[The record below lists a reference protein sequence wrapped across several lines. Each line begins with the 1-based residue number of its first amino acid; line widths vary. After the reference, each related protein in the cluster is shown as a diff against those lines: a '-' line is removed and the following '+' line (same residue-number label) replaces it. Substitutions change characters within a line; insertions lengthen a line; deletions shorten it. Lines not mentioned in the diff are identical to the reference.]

1 MIAGMGGGDWDM
13 VGRIISLVCC
23 LLCSF
28 PFLIIS
34 IYSRDSDEPI
44 SFWSGDTSLKDKVKE
59 IKGYNVEMAGLYKNC
74 AFFFGLNGILFVIF
88 PAAGMVMLVFGCTA
102 GIYLA
107 YRVYK
112 RILGKYS

>member
-1 MIAGMGGGDWDM
+1 M

-44 SFWSGDTSLKDKVKE
+44 SFWSGDTSLKDKVKD

-88 PAAGMVMLVFGCTA
+88 PCSRNGNVSVWLHGRDLSCLS
-102 GIYLA
+102 GL
-107 YRVYK
+107 
-112 RILGKYS
+112 